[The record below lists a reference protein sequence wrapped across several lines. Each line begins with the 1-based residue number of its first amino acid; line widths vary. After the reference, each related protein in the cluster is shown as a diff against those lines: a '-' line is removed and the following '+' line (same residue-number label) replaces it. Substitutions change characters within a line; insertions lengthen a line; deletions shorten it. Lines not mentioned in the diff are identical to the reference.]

1 METSPSHSAGQGGG
15 AQWSVQTG
23 HPTVVMDR
31 FHQGA
36 YGLTGEMQTV
46 AAARGADI
54 YLSGVQLSGTGG
66 DRIKNSRVQR
76 REPL

>member
-15 AQWSVQTG
+15 AQWSAQTG

-36 YGLTGEMQTV
+36 YRLTGEMQTEEP
-46 AAARGADI
+46 I
-54 YLSGVQLSGTGG
+54 FICQEPSYLGLEQTESET
-66 DRIKNSRVQR
+66 
-76 REPL
+76 

>member
-15 AQWSVQTG
+15 AQWSARTG

-36 YGLTGEMQTV
+36 PRAHWGN
-46 AAARGADI
+46 AD
-54 YLSGVQLSGTGG
+54 SG
-66 DRIKNSRVQR
+66 RCQR
-76 REPL
+76 N